1 MESFRDKN
9 ILVVGGSS
17 GIGLALVEQLLAR
30 EANVL
35 TVSRRELPEA
45 LPPAV
50 RHLSLD
56 ITSADMAPLEQ
67 FLPEVLH
74 GMAYCPGTITLR
86 PFQRLQL
93 RDFQHDLEVNLLG
106 AVKTIQVA
114 LPALKRSGGAGVLLF
129 STVASRVGMN
139 FHASIA
145 AAKAAVQGLAVS
157 LAAELASQH
166 IRVNVIAPSI
176 TMTPLAGQLLSSEQK
191 QEASAQRHPLK
202 QIGQPAEL
210 AALARHLLSPDAAW
224 ITGQVFGVDGGLS
237 TLRPL

>member
-1 MESFRDKN
+1 MENFRDKN

-17 GIGLALVEQLLAR
+17 GIGLALARQLQAR
-30 EANVL
+30 EAKVL
-35 TVSRRELPEA
+35 TVSRREAPGD
-45 LPPAV
+45 LPPSV
-50 RHLSLD
+50 EHLSLD
-56 ITSADMAPLEQ
+56 ITSGDMTPLQQ

-74 GMAYCPGTITLR
+74 GLVYCPGTITLK
-86 PFQRLQL
+86 PFHRLQL
-93 RDFQHDLEVNLLG
+93 SDFQHDLDVNLLG
-106 AVKTIQVA
+106 AVKAIQCA
-114 LPALKRSGGAGVLLF
+114 LPALKRSGGAGVILF

-157 LAAELASQH
+157 LAAELAPQN

-176 TMTPLAGQLLSSEQK
+176 TMTPLAAQLLASEQK

-202 QIGQPAEL
+202 QIGQPGEM
-210 AALARHLLSPDAAW
+210 AAMAVHLLSPDAAW
-224 ITGQVFGVDGGLS
+224 ITGQIIGVDGGMS